1 MYLEKYLWKMNYWN
15 NVAIS
20 LKKKKKMDKNFI
32 ELGNVVI
39 NLNDCG
45 RNCNNNCQIESF
57 KPINLEAAQISS
69 RSQCNTRQ
77 I

>member
-1 MYLEKYLWKMNYWN
+1 
-15 NVAIS
+15 
-20 LKKKKKMDKNFI
+20 MDKNFI